1 MTRVL
6 KNILFFVTIG
16 CIGVGCNTDFELNA
30 PYQPIPII
38 YGLLDQ
44 SADTQFVKIN
54 KSFLGDGNNVNYAGI
69 NDSVLFNTVS
79 ASVVEL
85 QNNVPIN
92 TYNLQELWV
101 DNLEDGLF
109 YEDSQKVYFF
119 IPTAPLNDQ
128 STYQLNIETDEVGQP
143 ITAETN
149 LIDGAGLS
157 FDFLFGLSLGLN
169 GLQLAD
175 VDLGTN
181 NVYYDPQVRW
191 VTSKNG
197 KRYELLMKFNYNEV
211 KTTSSE
217 IKSIYWKL
225 SSQTSISTDGQEDM
239 FKKISGEAFF
249 EMIYAALDGYEDEPD
264 VVKREIR
271 GVEFIVSAGNED
283 LNTYIEVNEPATGV
297 VTERPSF
304 TNINGGI
311 GLFGSKY
318 QVSIA
323 GPLSDGTVLELCMG
337 QVTGGFK
344 FCCDS
349 TDQVTTIS
357 NLTGGVNVSCN

>member
-1 MTRVL
+1 M
-6 KNILFFVTIG
+6 
-16 CIGVGCNTDFELNA
+16 
-30 PYQPIPII
+30 
-38 YGLLDQ
+38 
-44 SADTQFVKIN
+44 
-54 KSFLGDGNNVNYAGI
+54 
-69 NDSVLFNTVS
+69 
-79 ASVVEL
+79 
-85 QNNVPIN
+85 
-92 TYNLQELWV
+92 
-101 DNLEDGLF
+101 
-109 YEDSQKVYFF
+109 
-119 IPTAPLNDQ
+119 
-128 STYQLNIETDEVGQP
+128 
-143 ITAETN
+143 
-149 LIDGAGLS
+149 IDGAGLS